1 MNSEPSDQMASKN
14 DQMILVDDILI
25 VEDEIPI
32 LQLLS
37 QFLAQAGYK
46 VRQAERPQMA
56 IDSALAKPPA
66 LILLDVRMTGM
77 DGFEVCKRL
86 KQDERT
92 REVPVI
98 FISALQDVQDKVQGF
113 EAGGVDFISK
123 PFQEEEV
130 LARVRTHME
139 LRNMQLNL
147 ERMVAKRTA
156 EVIEGEQRFRAT
168 FEQAA
173 VGIAHVSLEGRFLRI
188 NRKFC
193 DIVGY
198 SEEEML
204 SQSFQD
210 ITHPDDLDT
219 DLEYVRQVLNG
230 EIENYSLDKR
240 YYRKD
245 GSTVWVNLT
254 VSSVF
259 DRGGS
264 PNYFVSVVKDISER
278 KQAEDDLHQSRDFL
292 EHLIAAVP
300 DATFSVKIP
309 ERTINWA
316 NDSFDVMG
324 YEPEEYVGQT
334 TEKYYSNPEDYDAV
348 GKLQREAIRKG
359 DDMISTEVMVLRKD
373 GRVIPAELTATFYR
387 EGGKLSQITAF
398 VRDISERKLAE
409 EKLVKS
415 EAKYRSLVDN
425 SMVGVFESTTDGRFT
440 FANDAMA
447 RVFGFDSP
455 EQMIARGSLER
466 WKDIKDRERM
476 LAELQ
481 KHGRVSNFEAEVVT
495 RTGRHIHVLFSAK
508 QLGDRISGMLMDI
521 TERKQAEIELKEAYT
536 EIEQLQIQLQ
546 AESAYLQEEIKLEHN
561 FENIIGQSEEL
572 KYVLHRV
579 EMVAPS
585 DSTVI
590 LLGETGTGKE
600 LIARAIHQLSSRNKR
615 PLMKVNCA
623 ALPGEL
629 IESEL
634 FGREKGAF
642 TGATTTQIGRF
653 ELADKSTL
661 FLDEIGEL
669 PLELQA
675 KLLRVLESG
684 EFERLGNPRML
695 HSNARIITATNRD
708 LEAEMRNKRFR
719 EDLWYRLKIFPITIP
734 PLRDRVEDVPL
745 LVDHFVQLFSRKMG
759 KKPTSLK
766 ITKSSMQALQSY
778 PWPGNVRELMH
789 VVESALIASE
799 KNKLHFD
806 LPKTADAAT
815 RKLKTFEEMERE
827 YVLEVLKAKNW
838 KIEGRDSAS
847 SILGLPP
854 STLRARIR
862 KLGLKRP

>member
-1 MNSEPSDQMASKN
+1 MHKN
-14 DQMILVDDILI
+14 QDAKPPPGDILI
-25 VEDEIPI
+25 VDDETANLKMLKELLNLEGYQVRPTDNP
-32 LQLLS
+32 QL
-37 QFLAQAGYK
+37 
-46 VRQAERPQMA
+46 A
-56 IDSALAKPPA
+56 IDSALAQPPA
-66 LILLDVRMTGM
+66 LILLDVKMPEM
-77 DGFEVCKRL
+77 DGYEVCKRL
-86 KQDERT
+86 KQDDRT
-92 REVPVI
+92 CYIPII
-98 FISALQDVQDKVQGF
+98 FISALQDVQDKVKGF

-123 PFQEEEV
+123 PFQAEEV

-139 LRNMQLNL
+139 LHNMQLNL
-147 ERMVAKRTA
+147 EGMVAKRTA
-156 EVIEGEQRFRAT
+156 EVIESEQRFRAT

-173 VGIAHVSLEGRFLRI
+173 VGVAHVSPDGKFLRL
-188 NRKFC
+188 NQKFC

-198 SEEEML
+198 SQEEML
-204 SQSFQD
+204 DLTFQD
-210 ITHPDDLDT
+210 ITHSDDLDI
-219 DLEYVRQVLNG
+219 DLEYVRQLLDR
-230 EIENYSLDKR
+230 EIESYSMDKR

-245 GSTVWVNLT
+245 GSIVWVSLT
-254 VSSVF
+254 VSLVF
-259 DRGGS
+259 DKGGN
-264 PNYFVSVVKDISER
+264 PKYFVSVIQDISER
-278 KQAEDDLHQSRDFL
+278 KQAEETLRQSRDFL
-292 EHLIAAVP
+292 EHLIYAVP
-300 DATFSVKIP
+300 DAIFSVKIP

-316 NDSFDVMG
+316 NDSFDVIG
-324 YEPEEYVGQT
+324 YEPEEYIGQS
-334 TEKYYSNPEDYDAV
+334 TEKYYANPEYYDAV
-348 GKLQREAIRKG
+348 GELQREAIRKG
-359 DDMISTEVMVLRKD
+359 DNMISTEVMVLRKD
-373 GRVIPAELTATFYR
+373 GRVIPAELTATYYR
-387 EGGKLSQITAF
+387 EEGKLSQITAL
-398 VRDISERKLAE
+398 VRDISERKQAE

-425 SMVGVFESTTDGRFT
+425 SIVGVFESTTDGRFT
-440 FANDAMA
+440 FANDAM
-447 RVFGFDSP
+447 VQMFDFDSP
-455 EQMIARGSLER
+455 EQMIAHGSLEL
-466 WKDIKDRERM
+466 WNDIQNRERM

-481 KHGRVSNFEAEVVT
+481 KHGRVSNFETEAVT
-495 RTGRHIHVLFSAK
+495 RTERHIHVLFSAK
-508 QLGDRISGMLMDI
+508 QIDDRISGMVMDI
-521 TERKQAEIELKEAYT
+521 SDRKQAEIELKEAYT

-546 AESAYLQEEIKLEHN
+546 AESAFLQEEIKLEHN

-579 EMVAPS
+579 EMVAPQ

-669 PLELQA
+669 PFELQA

-684 EFERLGNPRML
+684 EFERLGSPRML
-695 HSNARIITATNRD
+695 HSDARIITATNRD
-708 LEAEMRNKRFR
+708 LEAEVRKGRFR
-719 EDLWYRLKIFPITIP
+719 EDLWYRLKIFPITVP
-734 PLRDRVEDVPL
+734 PLRDRTEDIPL
-745 LVDHFVQLFSRKMG
+745 LVNHFVQLFSRKMG
-759 KKPTSLK
+759 KKAASLK
-766 ITKSSMQALQSY
+766 ITKSSMRSLQSY

-789 VVESALIASE
+789 VVESALITSE